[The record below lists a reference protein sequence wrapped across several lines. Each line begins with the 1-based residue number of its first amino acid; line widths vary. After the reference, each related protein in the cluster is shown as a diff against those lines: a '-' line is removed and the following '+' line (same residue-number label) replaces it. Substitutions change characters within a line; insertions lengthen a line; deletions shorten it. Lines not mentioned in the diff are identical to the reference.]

1 MKRTIPLAI
10 GIVLLF
16 LLVGNRFSV
25 SPSGISGVFPWV
37 GGDGFRSAPA
47 GGRPSAVL
55 REVTAYNVGDRKQT
69 DRTPCI
75 GATGVDLCRL
85 VDRGLNVCAAN
96 FVDLGTT
103 LVIEEFGECRV
114 LDRMNSRYSHR
125 VDIAMR
131 KDEVRK
137 AVEFGLQQRVV
148 EVKQHLDE

>member
-1 MKRTIPLAI
+1 MKRTILLVI
-10 GIVLLF
+10 VIVLVF
-16 LLVGNRFSV
+16 PLVG
-25 SPSGISGVFPWV
+25 SGIPVLPSSVSGVFPWAGTDTVRSGPV
-37 GGDGFRSAPA
+37 GSRFSA
-47 GGRPSAVL
+47 AV
-55 REVTAYNVGDRKQT
+55 REVTAYNVGVRKQT

-75 GATGVDLCRL
+75 GAMGVDLCHL
-85 VDRGLNVCAAN
+85 VDQGWKVCAAN

-114 LDRMNSRYSHR
+114 LDRMNPRYSHR

-148 EVKQHLDE
+148 EVKQRVTE